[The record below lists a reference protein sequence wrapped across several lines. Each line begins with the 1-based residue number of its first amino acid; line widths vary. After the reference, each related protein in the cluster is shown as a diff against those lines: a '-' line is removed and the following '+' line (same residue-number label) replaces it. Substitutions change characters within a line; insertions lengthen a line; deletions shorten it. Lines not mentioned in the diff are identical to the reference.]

1 MTNNFF
7 KLLWLP
13 ILINAS
19 DYYTPEAARAR
30 AEESIRRFGA
40 RYDVYTDKAISQ
52 QAPFNKP
59 MQSAQQNQ
67 ATRSKNYNQSFYRP
81 QPQADYGQQQQ
92 VMAPRYPHQ
101 ASSLK
106 NMGDVYGNRC
116 QQNTISSDLNK
127 KITEYAYRYDL
138 SPEVE
143 ADMKSRAGYN
153 ELMVEEMQILDQ
165 IYIDDIPAPID
176 EPMVCRKRGCPYYK
190 CYRKKNCTCC

>member
-59 MQSAQQNQ
+59 MQSAQQNRDSQ
-67 ATRSKNYNQSFYRP
+67 FILIRR
-81 QPQADYGQQQQ
+81 
-92 VMAPRYPHQ
+92 
-101 ASSLK
+101 
-106 NMGDVYGNRC
+106 
-116 QQNTISSDLNK
+116 
-127 KITEYAYRYDL
+127 AYR
-138 SPEVE
+138 SMPT
-143 ADMKSRAGYN
+143 
-153 ELMVEEMQILDQ
+153 
-165 IYIDDIPAPID
+165 PIS
-176 EPMVCRKRGCPYYK
+176 VVLR
-190 CYRKKNCTCC
+190 T

>member
-13 ILINAS
+13 ILINAA

-30 AEESIRRFGA
+30 AEESIRLFGA
-40 RYDVYTDKAISQ
+40 RYDVYTDEASSQ
-52 QAPFNKP
+52 QEFSNKP
-59 MQSAQQNQ
+59 ERSVQQNSGM
-67 ATRSKNYNQSFYRP
+67 RSKVNNQPFYRP
-81 QPQADYGQQQQ
+81 QPQTGCGQQQ

-116 QQNTISSDLNK
+116 QQNSISSDMNK
-127 KITEYAYRYDL
+127 KITEYAYRYNL
-138 SPEVE
+138 SPEDE

-153 ELMVEEMQILDQ
+153 ELMVEEMYILDQ
-165 IYIDDIPAPID
+165 IYVDNIPQESV
-176 EPMVCRKRGCPYYK
+176 EPVVCRKRGCPYYK